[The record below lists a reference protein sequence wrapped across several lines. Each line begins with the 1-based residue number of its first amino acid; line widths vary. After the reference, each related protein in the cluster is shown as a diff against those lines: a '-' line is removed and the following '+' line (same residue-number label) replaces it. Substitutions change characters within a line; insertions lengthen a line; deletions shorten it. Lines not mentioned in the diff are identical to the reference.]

1 MNMNKIINLKKAI
14 NLSKKLKAEHKT
26 LVITG
31 GCFDILHIGHIK
43 FLEKAKEQGDFLFI
57 LLENDENVRKLKG
70 DNRPINSQKDRA
82 QILAALS
89 YVDFVVL
96 LNEMKKNDDYDNL
109 IYKINPN
116 IIVTTK
122 DDPQGIHNERQAKKI
137 KAKVSYVIDRIEN
150 KSTSK
155 LAKIISKNFDK

>member
-1 MNMNKIINLKKAI
+1 MKKIINLKQAI
-14 NLSKKLKAEHKT
+14 NLSKKLKAENKT
-26 LVITG
+26 LVVTG

-57 LLENDENVRKLKG
+57 LLESDENVRKLKG
-70 DNRPINSQKDRA
+70 NNRPINSQKERA

-89 YVDFVVL
+89 CVDFVVL
-96 LNEMKKNDDYDNL
+96 LNKMKKNDDYDNL

-155 LAKIISKNFDK
+155 LAKIISKNFDR

>member
-1 MNMNKIINLKKAI
+1 MSKLLTIEQAIKVSQRLRNKD
-14 NLSKKLKAEHKT
+14 KT
-26 LVITG
+26 VVVSG

-57 LLENDENVRKLKG
+57 LLESDENVRKLKG
-70 DNRPINSQKDRA
+70 NNRPINSQKDRA

-89 YVDFVVL
+89 CVDFVVL

-122 DDPQGIHNERQAKKI
+122 DDPQGIHNERQARKI
-137 KAKVSYVIDRIEN
+137 KAKVSYVIGRIEN